1 MSASDRE
8 RLLVGVLGS
17 VDHGQVHLVA
27 PLGDHQLRH
36 LVTHVDVG
44 QADHAVGVGQRV
56 GRVGHEPA
64 LGISQADAAHPG
76 TGRCAGHAAAESAAA
91 AEAAAGTQS
100 FGQTLTQALD
110 GLSGMQTKADGLAVQ
125 AATGDLTNVHDYM
138 IAATEASLA
147 TELTVA
153 VRNKAV
159 EAFNQIM
166 NMGV

>member
-1 MSASDRE
+1 MAIQAVAGAAAQIAT
-8 RLLVGVLGS
+8 LPTLPAT
-17 VDHGQVHLVA
+17 GQI
-27 PLGDHQLRH
+27 GW
-36 LVTHVDVG
+36 
-44 QADHAVGVGQRV
+44 
-56 GRVGHEPA
+56 
-64 LGISQADAAHPG
+64 
-76 TGRCAGHAAAESAAA
+76 TGGAGATEATGAAGHAAAEAAAGAAA
-91 AEAAAGTQS
+91 AGAGTQS
-100 FGQTLTQALD
+100 FGQTLTKALD

-166 NMGV
+166 NMPV

>member
-1 MSASDRE
+1 MAIAAIA
-8 RLLVGVLGS
+8 GAAT
-17 VDHGQVHLVA
+17 A
-27 PLGDHQLRH
+27 PLATTPTLPATGQIGWTGGAGGAGAIPPGDSLN
-36 LVTHVDVG
+36 
-44 QADHAVGVGQRV
+44 
-56 GRVGHEPA
+56 
-64 LGISQADAAHPG
+64 
-76 TGRCAGHAAAESAAA
+76 AAAGAAN
-91 AEAAAGTQS
+91 GTQS
-100 FGQTLTQALD
+100 FGQTLTKALD
-110 GLSGMQTKADGLAVQ
+110 GLQGAQAKADHLAVG

>member
-1 MSASDRE
+1 MAISA
-8 RLLVGVLGS
+8 
-17 VDHGQVHLVA
+17 
-27 PLGDHQLRH
+27 
-36 LVTHVDVG
+36 
-44 QADHAVGVGQRV
+44 
-56 GRVGHEPA
+56 
-64 LGISQADAAHPG
+64 I
-76 TGRCAGHAAAESAAA
+76 AGAAASLPTLPTLPATGQIGWVGDGGAGVASAT
-91 AEAAAGTQS
+91 GTQG
-100 FGQTLTQALD
+100 FGQTLTKALD
-110 GLSGMQTKADGLAVQ
+110 GLQASQAKADTLAVQ